1 MAILFREHPLHQMG
15 EAKLVRS
22 GKEFFD
28 ELVQLIREAKSYL
41 HIQFYI
47 FDEDETGKRIQQ
59 ALLDAAQRGVKV
71 ACIIDGYASGN
82 WSKKTLLQFKDA
94 RILFRRFA
102 PVHFKRLKIGRRMHH
117 KICLIDGHT
126 ALVGGINIANKY
138 NALGNREPW
147 LDFAILLKGHAV
159 TDIDHICEKMWPRR
173 KLKTFPDGRVVIKS
187 TTSME
192 KLPIRVLQNNWFQR
206 RIEISKAYKNALRQA
221 DTEVILV
228 ASYFFPGLSMR
239 RLMKRAVDRG
249 VRIVLITGSYSDVT
263 LFKPA
268 SKFLYDWLL
277 RHRVEIYEWQKSVL
291 HGKIA
296 VVDRH
301 WVTVGSYNL
310 NALSDYGSLE
320 LNAAIYQNEFAEVVR
335 KRVMQIL
342 EEGCAP
348 IAEIE
353 FKKKSTLLLQVHRW
367 FSYQIIR
374 LGMRFLFV
382 LMRRL

>member
-1 MAILFREHPLHQMG
+1 MAILFREHPLHPFG
-15 EAKLVRS
+15 DAVLIRSGSDFFDKLV
-22 GKEFFD
+22 
-28 ELVQLIREAKSYL
+28 LLIQQAKSYI

-59 ALLDAAQRGVKV
+59 ELLSAARRGVKV

-82 WSKKTLLQFKDA
+82 WSRRTMQEFKDA

-102 PVHFKRLKIGRRMHH
+102 PVHFKRLKVGRRMHH
-117 KICLIDGHT
+117 KICLIDRHT

-138 NALGNREPW
+138 HAVGKREPW
-147 LDFAILLKGHAV
+147 LDFAVMVIGQAV
-159 TDIDHICEKMWPRR
+159 NDIDRICEKMWPRR
-173 KLKTFPDGRVVIKS
+173 KLKAFLEGRFDIQSNMNPDK
-187 TTSME
+187 
-192 KLPIRVLQNNWFQR
+192 KPIRILQNNWFQR
-206 RIEISKAYKNALRQA
+206 RIEISKAYKNALRQSE
-221 DTEVILV
+221 TEVILV
-228 ASYFFPGLSMR
+228 ASYFFPGVSMR
-239 RLMKRAVDRG
+239 RLMKKAIGRG
-249 VRIVLITGSYSDVT
+249 VRIILVTGSYSDVT

-277 RHRVEIYEWQKSVL
+277 RHGIEIYEWQKSVL

-296 VVDRH
+296 VVDQY

-310 NALSDYGSLE
+310 NALSDYGSIE
-320 LNAAIYQNEFAEVVR
+320 LNVAIYQKQFAEDVR
-335 KRVMQIL
+335 NSVMQIM
-342 EEGCAP
+342 EEGCKP
-348 IAEIE
+348 ITAIE
-353 FKKKSTLLLQVHRW
+353 FRKKTTLLLQVHRW